1 MSTTDYGAISIDT
14 SIFDGNGLRIE
25 SGLFKKLEQFKPSEV
40 QVVLSDIVYQ
50 EVESHLKKK
59 ISDTRS
65 ALEKSL
71 KNTVVHLNVGESIVS
86 DAKGML
92 LAESVEDITT
102 ARLQDFVD
110 SAGLLVINSEDYL
123 DVKSLISAYFDN
135 EPPFAQSGNKKSE
148 FPDAI
153 ALMTLEA
160 WAEHN
165 DTKVIAV
172 TTDNDW
178 LKYAENSEWIDCTQ
192 DFAEALSI
200 FQPQTAPYTFFASL
214 AKTLVPGSSSPFY
227 SLVEEHVADYTNEL
241 DPYADATSGFYWEQ
255 NDMVE
260 VSFNSMEFLSD
271 GSSPILQLVEVDSE
285 QVVVQAIVS
294 IEADASCSF
303 SLSVHD
309 SIDKDYVFLDS
320 SSASTSFDFQTE
332 VLITFSG
339 DFTDCEDFSSIEI
352 TDVEFISS
360 PSSVDFGDLEPDFW
374 GD

>member
-1 MSTTDYGAISIDT
+1 MSTTEYGAISIDT

-59 ISDTRS
+59 VSEARTVLD
-65 ALEKSL
+65 KSL
-71 KNTVVHLNVGESIVS
+71 KNTAVHLNVEESTVN
-86 DAKGML
+86 DARGML
-92 LAESVEDITT
+92 LASSVEEITT
-102 ARLQDFVD
+102 ARLQEFVENT
-110 SAGLLVINSEDYL
+110 GLLVINSEEYL
-123 DVKSLISAYFDN
+123 DVKSLINAYFNN

-160 WAEHN
+160 WAEEN

-214 AKTLVPGSSSPFY
+214 ARTLVPGSASPFY
-227 SLVEEHVADYTNEL
+227 SLIEDHASDYTNNL
-241 DPYADATSGFYWEQ
+241 DPYANATSGFYWEQ

-260 VSFNSMEFLSD
+260 VSFNSMNFVSD

-285 QVVVQAIVS
+285 QVVVQAMVN
-294 IEADASCSF
+294 IEADASCTF

-320 SSASTSFDFQTE
+320 SSANTSFEFETE

-352 TDVEFISS
+352 TDIEFISS
-360 PSSVDFGDLEPDFW
+360 PASVDFGDLEPDFW
-374 GD
+374 GE